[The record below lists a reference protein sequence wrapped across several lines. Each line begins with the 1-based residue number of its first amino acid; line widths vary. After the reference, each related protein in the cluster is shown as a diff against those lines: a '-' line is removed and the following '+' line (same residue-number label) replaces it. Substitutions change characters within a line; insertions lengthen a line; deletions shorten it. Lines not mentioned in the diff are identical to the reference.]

1 MLRYPIMTIKR
12 RQFLTTF
19 GLAALT
25 TQIPIPT
32 AQGKLS
38 PNTIL
43 KPPCLQIGDTV
54 GLIAPAGIIDAKDIE
69 AANQSLSRLGLKVK
83 LGKHILDRYGYL
95 AGKDADRA
103 HDVNVMFSDRSVKAI
118 IAMRGGWG
126 CNRILPLLNYSLI
139 RSHPKILMGY
149 SDITSLLLAINARSR
164 LITFHGPVA
173 TSTWNQLTVDY
184 LKRILFN
191 AEAVTMRNLNTSG
204 AQVQAIP
211 ITSGVYVPRKAR
223 GKLVGGNLSVLSAMV
238 GSPYLPSWNKSI
250 LFVEEIG
257 EDVYRID
264 RMLTQLKTAGIL
276 NQISGFIFGQCT
288 NCSPGNEPSLTLMQ
302 VLQDHILPLDIPAWY
317 GSMIGHIK
325 DKFTVPIGLEVEID
339 ANVGTIRMLEA
350 AVSEKND
357 SIKRF
362 Y

>member
-1 MLRYPIMTIKR
+1 MTIKR
-12 RQFLTTF
+12 RQFLTF
-19 GLAALT
+19 GLAALA
-25 TQIPIPT
+25 TQSFPLI

-38 PNTIL
+38 PNIIL

-54 GLIAPAGIIDAKDIE
+54 GLIAPAGIIDAQNIKDAKESI
-69 AANQSLSRLGLKVK
+69 SKLGLKVK
-83 LGKHILDRYGYL
+83 VGAHILDRYGYL

-103 HDVNVMFSDRSVKAI
+103 EDVNFMFSDRSVKAI

-191 AEAVTMRNLNTSG
+191 AEAVTMQNLNPREVP
-204 AQVQAIP
+204 VQTIAP
-211 ITSGVYVPRKAR
+211 GKAR
-223 GKLVGGNLSVLSAMV
+223 GKLVGGNLSVLAAMV

-257 EDVYRID
+257 EDVYRLD

-276 NQISGFIFGQCT
+276 NQIAGFIFGQCT
-288 NCSPGNEPSLTLMQ
+288 NCSLGDEPSFTLMQ
-302 VLQDHILPLDIPAWY
+302 VLQDHIIPLNIPAWY

-325 DKFTVPIGLEVEID
+325 DKFTLPIGVEVEID
-339 ANVGTIRMLEA
+339 ANFGTIRMLEA
-350 AVSEKND
+350 AVSTE
-357 SIKRF
+357 
-362 Y
+362 